1 MKIIITKTKTIP
13 KYTSTMELTFLQKKP
28 DKKNM
33 FFPKYRLNM
42 FNQITLKLWH
52 ISSYKQHKKKA
63 QTEENFFDIKIF
75 PPIED

>member
-1 MKIIITKTKTIP
+1 
-13 KYTSTMELTFLQKKP
+13 
-28 DKKNM
+28 
-33 FFPKYRLNM
+33 M

-63 QTEENFFDIKIF
+63 QTEKKFFDIKIF